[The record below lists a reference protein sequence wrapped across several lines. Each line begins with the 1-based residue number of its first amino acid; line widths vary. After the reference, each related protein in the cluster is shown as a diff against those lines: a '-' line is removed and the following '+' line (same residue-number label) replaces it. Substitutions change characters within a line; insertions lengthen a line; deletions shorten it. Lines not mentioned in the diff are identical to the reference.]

1 MYLIA
6 LIPDHASS
14 EISMRLNA
22 SILSDSS
29 IDTHV
34 NYDPNTSNDVNTSN
48 DMRLKNECDH
58 KLGVFHAN

>member
-1 MYLIA
+1 MYLVA

-14 EISMRLNA
+14 ETSMRLNA
-22 SILSDSS
+22 SILNDSS

-48 DMRLKNECDH
+48 DMRLIMS
-58 KLGVFHAN
+58 